1 MLNTPNMLSI
11 FRLCLVPVFVLLYFS
26 GLPHANIY
34 ALLVFLLATFT
45 DFLDGYLAR
54 RFHLIT
60 NLGKVL
66 DPLGDKM
73 LTFSVLVCLTI
84 SKIIPLWALGVF
96 FLKELLMGIGGLILH
111 RRAHVEIPP
120 SNYLGKTATVLFF
133 LVCAVLVFFKDSI
146 NNTPGLA
153 TWLICGCLAVALAA
167 FVSYGIRFLKIMK
180 KKDNGNA
187 L

>member
-1 MLNTPNMLSI
+1 MINTPNMLSI

-26 GLPHANIY
+26 GLPNANIY
-34 ALLVFLLATFT
+34 ALIVFLLATFT

-84 SKIIPLWALGVF
+84 SRIAPLWALGIF
-96 FLKELLMGIGGLILH
+96 FVKEALMGVGGLILH
-111 RRAHVEIPP
+111 RRARVEIPP
-120 SNYLGKTATVLFF
+120 SNYIGKTATVLFF
-133 LVCAVLVFFKDSI
+133 LTCGILILLKDKIPTDS
-146 NNTPGLA
+146 GLQ
-153 TWLICGCLAVALAA
+153 TMTIVLICACLAVSLAA
-167 FVSYGIRFLKIMK
+167 LVSYIGRFRKIMK
-180 KKDNGNA
+180 EKE
-187 L
+187 

>member
-1 MLNTPNMLSI
+1 MFNTPNMLSI
-11 FRLCLVPVFVLLYFS
+11 FRLCLVPVFILFYFS
-26 GLPHANIY
+26 GLPNANIY
-34 ALLVFLLATFT
+34 ALLVFALATVT

-84 SKIIPLWALGVF
+84 SGILPIWALGVF
-96 FLKELLMGIGGLILH
+96 LAKELLMGIGGLILH

-120 SNYLGKTATVLFF
+120 ANYIGKTATVLFF
-133 LVCAVLVFFKDSI
+133 LTCGVLVLLKDTISRGVAI
-146 NNTPGLA
+146 
-153 TWLICGCLAVALAA
+153 WLICGCLAVALAA

-180 KKDNGNA
+180 QKEN
-187 L
+187 

>member
-26 GLPHANIY
+26 GLPNANIY
-34 ALLVFLLATFT
+34 ALIVFLLATIT
-45 DFLDGYLAR
+45 DFLDGYIAR

-84 SKIIPLWALGVF
+84 SRIVPLWALGVF
-96 FLKELLMGIGGLILH
+96 FLKELLMGVGGLVIH
-111 RRAHVEIPP
+111 KRAKVEIPP

-133 LVCAVLVFFKDSI
+133 LVCAILVLFKDSI

-153 TWLICGCLAVALAA
+153 TWLICCCLAVALAA
-167 FVSYGIRFLKIMK
+167 LASYVGRFRKIMK
-180 KKDNGNA
+180 EKDS
-187 L
+187 